1 VRYAQDLFARG
12 HNVLVPRY
20 PLHGY
25 RDRLTDALADLTE
38 EHLRAFALESL
49 EAARTLGERVTIAG
63 FSAGGTLALW
73 LAEREESERVV
84 AIAPFLGL
92 AALPDALTQLAM
104 RVALR
109 LPNRFIWWNPILRE
123 RQLPEHGY
131 PRYATHAIARL
142 YEISRDVMRD
152 AASQPPKSRT
162 LALVVNAGE
171 ASVSNRAALRL
182 LEGWRSRGTN
192 VERVLLRPMP
202 PSHDIIEP
210 ENKVELAARV
220 YPTILDAIDPRR

>member
-25 RDRLTDALADLTE
+25 RNRLTDALARLTDE
-38 EHLRAFALESL
+38 QLRTFALESL
-49 EAARTLGERVTIAG
+49 ASARALGDRVTVAG

-73 LAEREESERVV
+73 LAEREQSDRVV
-84 AIAPFLGL
+84 AIAPFLGV
-92 AALPDALTQLAM
+92 AALPDAITRVAM
-104 RVALR
+104 GIALR

-131 PRYATHAIARL
+131 PRYATHAIAHL
-142 YEISRDVMRD
+142 YEVSREVMRD
-152 AASQPPKSRT
+152 AEALPPKSDS

-182 LEGWRSRGTN
+182 LAGWKKRGAN
-192 VERVLLRPMP
+192 VERVMLESMP

-210 ENKVELAARV
+210 QRKSELPQRV
-220 YPTILDAIDPRR
+220 YPTILNAIDPLP